1 MIRFQD
7 IYGNEAVISHFQT
20 ALRTGNVS
28 HAYLISGAEG
38 SGKNMLA
45 DAFTAALLC
54 REGGIEP
61 CGKCKS
67 CLQAESGN
75 HPDIF
80 RVTHEKTVISVN
92 DIREQINSNVGIRPY
107 ASEYKV
113 FIVDEAELMNDAA
126 QNALLKTLEE
136 PPEYVV
142 IILLATSEEALLP
155 TIRSRCILLNSR
167 PLPKETVSRFLQ
179 KKYTMPDYQADV
191 AAAFSGGNLGRA
203 IEYATS
209 QEALEERETI
219 LELLRKLDELTIADL
234 SAAIKVPADRRDG
247 VLDIILIWIRD
258 VMLYKASGNA
268 KQIILKDESR
278 AISRVAETHSFE
290 ALEQAAKAVE
300 ETRQKLN
307 SNVSADLAME
317 FLLLA
322 LKDREIKK

>member
-1 MIRFQD
+1 MTRFQD
-7 IYGNEAVISHFQT
+7 IYGNEAVISHLQT

-45 DAFTAALLC
+45 NAFAAALLC
-54 REGGIEP
+54 SEGGTEP

-67 CLQAESGN
+67 CIQAESGN

-80 RVTHEKTVISVN
+80 HITHEKTVISVN
-92 DIREQINSNVGIRPY
+92 DIREQLNSNVGIRPY
-107 ASEYKV
+107 SSEYKV

-142 IILLATSEEALLP
+142 IILLSTSEEALLP

-167 PLPKETVSRFLQ
+167 PLPKETVSRFLS
-179 KKYTMPDYQADV
+179 KKYSMPDYQADV

-209 QEALEERETI
+209 QEASEEREAV
-219 LELLRKLDELTIADL
+219 LEMLRRLDELTLVEL
-234 SAAIKVPADRRDG
+234 SNAIKVPADRRDE
-247 VLDIILIWIRD
+247 VLDLLLIWIRD
-258 VMLYKASGNA
+258 VMFYKASGNS
-268 KQIILKDESR
+268 KKLILRDESR
-278 AISRVAETHSFE
+278 SIARVADTHSFE
-290 ALEQAAKAVE
+290 ALERAAEAVE
-300 ETRQKLN
+300 ETRN
-307 SNVSADLAME
+307 
-317 FLLLA
+317 
-322 LKDREIKK
+322 R